1 MFTFNDF
8 NRVDTTR
15 FNILEKSS
23 YALAIQSKRTGNCW
37 YILDRYYKNINSLSV
52 FKSLVYGSENH
63 HYCNSIN
70 VPQALE
76 MIKKAERLEINE
88 RERKR
93 RMRELAV

>member
-8 NRVDTTR
+8 NRVDTTH
-15 FNILEKSS
+15 FNVLENSS

-52 FKSLVYGSENH
+52 FKTLVYGSEYH

-70 VPQALE
+70 VLQALE
-76 MIKKAERLEINE
+76 IIKKAERLEIND

-93 RMRELAV
+93 RISELAF